1 MSRPFDCGRHK
12 WGAWRWWCRIG
23 TVVSSGDELS
33 WLAYIISQAM
43 GEPTDHDRKWSARV
57 RAEWDAIERSEP

>member
-1 MSRPFDCGRHK
+1 MTKPELEAELAAVRRELGER
-12 WGAWRWWCRIG
+12 RR
-23 TVVSSGDELS
+23 VGDELS

>member
-1 MSRPFDCGRHK
+1 MTRTAKLEAELAAVR
-12 WGAWRWWCRIG
+12 RELEERRR
-23 TVVSSGDELS
+23 VGDELS

-43 GEPTDHDRKWSARV
+43 GEPTDHDRKRSARA